1 MTPLTQKLLTT
12 MSAVSGF
19 SSRAILSRKRCR
31 PLPALRWM
39 IGRELIKNHY
49 TNSLAARELK
59 LNHATLLHGI
69 KTLGSM
75 GTDKSRGWQLEIE
88 IEEKFKQLIINNK
101 QDDNGQ
107 QTNCNEKE

>member
-1 MTPLTQKLLTT
+1 MTPLTQELLTT

-19 SSRAILSRKRCR
+19 SSRAILSRKRHR

-39 IGRELIKNHY
+39 IGRELIRNHY

-69 KTLGSM
+69 KTLARM
-75 GTDKSRGWQLEIE
+75 GKDRSRGWQLEID
-88 IEEKFKQLIINNK
+88 IEEQFKTAINGK
-101 QDDNGQ
+101 EGI
-107 QTNCNEKE
+107 NEQGTARP